1 MREWVEGR
9 VQLIEFALFK
19 EQDNV
24 VVLRFDGPKLKGTE
38 VTKHCVKK
46 VDTSSTVCGVCNA
59 GGMR

>member
-1 MREWVEGR
+1 MRKWVEWR
-9 VQLIEFALFK
+9 VQLIGFALFE

-46 VDTSSTVCGVCNA
+46 VDTSSTVCGVYDA